1 MAEALKRVF
10 ADKKEEDEAAFVT
23 FVTAGYPTADS
34 TVPLM
39 MALEA
44 GGADIIELGMP
55 FSDPIGDGPTI
66 QKSNTV
72 SFSPPLKPS
81 PPRKATEALELI
93 M

>member
-1 MAEALKRVF
+1 MYSS
-10 ADKKEEDEAAFVT
+10 AFVT
-23 FVTAGYPTADS
+23 FITAGFPTRDA

-66 QKSNTV
+66 QRSNTV
-72 SFSPPLKPS
+72 SPEISFSGVYVWL
-81 PPRKATEALELI
+81 TTG
-93 M
+93 

>member
-1 MAEALKRVF
+1 M
-10 ADKKEEDEAAFVT
+10 T
-23 FVTAGYPTADS
+23 FITAGFPTRDS

-66 QKSNTV
+66 QRSNTV
-72 SFSPPLKPS
+72 SSPGMLRAMLMQS
-81 PPRKATEALELI
+81 DCYRERRRLPRCPGIRSRST
-93 M
+93 

>member
-1 MAEALKRVF
+1 MSYTLRHHKAEINKLTWYR
-10 ADKKEEDEAAFVT
+10 AFVT
-23 FVTAGYPTADS
+23 FITAGFPTRDS

-66 QKSNTV
+66 QRSNTV
-72 SFSPPLKPS
+72 SSSHHPTLPYGD
-81 PPRKATEALELI
+81 EE
-93 M
+93 

>member
-1 MAEALKRVF
+1 MSEALKQVF
-10 ADKKEEDEAAFVT
+10 ADKKEQDEAAFVT

-72 SFSPPLKPS
+72 SDQSLVV
-81 PPRKATEALELI
+81 TLLCWDIQLI

>member
-1 MAEALKRVF
+1 MRREFILVPCPILGLTKHR
-10 ADKKEEDEAAFVT
+10 AFVT
-23 FVTAGYPTADS
+23 FITAGFPTRDS

-66 QKSNTV
+66 QRSNTV
-72 SFSPPLKPS
+72 SPL
-81 PPRKATEALELI
+81 AVEACRE
-93 M
+93 